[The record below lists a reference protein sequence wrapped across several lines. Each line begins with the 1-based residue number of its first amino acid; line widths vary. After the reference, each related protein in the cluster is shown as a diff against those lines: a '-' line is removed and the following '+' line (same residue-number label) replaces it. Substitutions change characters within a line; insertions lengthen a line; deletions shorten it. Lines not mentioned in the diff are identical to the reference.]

1 MLASMIFR
9 KEPFF
14 HGQDNYDQV
23 SKYHL
28 TPMHLGADAKKIH
41 LDRNAVVKSLNTTQ
55 CKLFFRVKNFTES
68 YLWSQR

>member
-23 SKYHL
+23 SKHHQAHI
-28 TPMHLGADAKKIH
+28 HLGANAKKIAPLGGVAIIEPLH
-41 LDRNAVVKSLNTTQ
+41 IS
-55 CKLFFRVKNFTES
+55 FS
-68 YLWSQR
+68 PG